1 MGVFR
6 YEKRYAAPTKEQRER
21 YMKGETEEHHFG
33 PEGQIVLI
41 LYPEAA
47 YLKDDIDDVRILFTG
62 YKDKE
67 KVQDEVRRLVEYHS
81 KKEDRTG
88 SFTSGSTGLISSS
101 LHCLSLA
108 NFPCEADQ
116 SAK

>member
-21 YMKGETEEHHFG
+21 YMKGEREELHFG

-62 YKDKE
+62 FKDKQ
-67 KVQDEVRRLVEYHS
+67 KVQDEVRRLVEYHQQ
-81 KKEDRTG
+81 KDNRTG
-88 SFTSGSTGLISSS
+88 SSTSGS
-101 LHCLSLA
+101 
-108 NFPCEADQ
+108 
-116 SAK
+116 KV

>member
-1 MGVFR
+1 MGIFR

-21 YMKGETEEHHFG
+21 YMKGEFEELHFG

-62 YKDKE
+62 HLDKQ
-67 KVQDEVRRLVEYHS
+67 KVQDEVRRLVEYHEQ
-81 KKEDRTG
+81 KDTRTG
-88 SFTSGSTGLISSS
+88 SFTNGR
-101 LHCLSLA
+101 
-108 NFPCEADQ
+108 EV
-116 SAK
+116 